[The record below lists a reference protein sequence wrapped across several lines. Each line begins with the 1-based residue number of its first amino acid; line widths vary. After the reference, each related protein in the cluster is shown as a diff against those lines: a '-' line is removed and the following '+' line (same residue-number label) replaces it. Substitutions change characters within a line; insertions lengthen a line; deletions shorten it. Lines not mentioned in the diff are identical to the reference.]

1 MNVMKP
7 RLQFFPGRTFL
18 WLVLLFAAVW
28 SARADVSTNDTQAVT
43 NETHVAP
50 LSVFTQPSSPKDG
63 RDPFFPASLRPY
75 ASAVVPNAPTTDLTS
90 LVLQGTSGTPE
101 HRLVIINKVTFGVG
115 DEAEVS
121 TAQGRIRIHCLAITD
136 DAAVVEAGGVRQIL
150 RYGGKP

>member
-1 MNVMKP
+1 MNVMKL
-7 RLQFFPGRTFL
+7 RIQIFPGRTFL
-18 WLVLLFAAVW
+18 WLAVLFAAAL
-28 SARADVSTNDTQAVT
+28 SARADVSTNDMQVVT

-50 LSVFTQPSSPKDG
+50 RSVFNQPSSPKDG
-63 RDPFFPASLRPY
+63 RDPFFPTSLRPY
-75 ASAVVPNAPTTDLTS
+75 ASAVVPNAPTTDLSS

-136 DAAVVEAGGVRQIL
+136 DGAVVEAGGARQIL
-150 RYGGKP
+150 HFGGKP